1 MDSVPSMSNVWL
13 YMPQRNSVLRLIQL
27 THPFVTFTGAE
38 FVLIGYL
45 ADYTHIYPIYCDKV
59 FENDQPWIHVL
70 QQVGTLVVP
79 GAGDMHHIHNLFA
92 TTLESGAYVRSI
104 NSTCCRPGV
113 RGLALPSWLLPELNA
128 SVQFHHAPFPF
139 GYPPPEH
146 LVVPDSCAVET
157 ASFSAS
163 MPFSSGH
170 PPLKHFGLAD
180 PVLQHAAEMPVIG
193 TSAPCLDYTDLA
205 YSDFNFYDHS
215 TGYSASAVDEYLIPE
230 DTNETQLEL
239 AFGEQQH
246 TMYPSLEWR
255 DSTNTGVDK
264 NNRSQILR
272 YMRRTPWNRIITL
285 TSLNMTHKTYEDMES
300 HPVIARISE
309 TETVSAGW
317 PVLRLSLV
325 KSFSSAKSDLGKI
338 LKGAMSAHP
347 DFAGTKTIEKAISF
361 VLALNSGQSSQI
373 QQAISDLIS
382 HQVYHILLLMV
393 KDELKKRK
401 IMSEA
406 EVGNEAEAEVEVNI
420 DIDASA
426 NILEP
431 APMNAIIMAALDH
444 MYEHP
449 HMYPTFSE
457 AVRSLPFITSSNVLQ
472 IAAKSRLA
480 KSTISDTTGD
490 RRMVLEDVR
499 PIVVQPIPSDQFG
512 ALPNSNGFSSPKSL
526 RVAWDLPMSS
536 FSRNLKS
543 THRTELEIGSAVK
556 HCMVLRYDHKRFKFA
571 SCHGGS
577 LPLKG
582 RKVLTQVDLW
592 FDSIYSVPFNRSPS
606 RPRAVRS

>member
-27 THPFVTFTGAE
+27 TNEVHPFVTFTGAE

-45 ADYTHIYPIYCDKV
+45 ADYTHIYPIYCDKLS
-59 FENDQPWIHVL
+59 P
-70 QQVGTLVVP
+70 
-79 GAGDMHHIHNLFA
+79 AGGYAPYPQFIRDNGESFA
-92 TTLESGAYVRSI
+92 SPDSSLIQLRNQLESGAYVRSI

-272 YMRRTPWNRIITL
+272 YMRRTPWNRIITLTRCLLIGGLWTGASGNPFRISATSMRRLITICFL

-536 FSRNLKS
+536 FSRK
-543 THRTELEIGSAVK
+543 
-556 HCMVLRYDHKRFKFA
+556 
-571 SCHGGS
+571 
-577 LPLKG
+577 
-582 RKVLTQVDLW
+582 
-592 FDSIYSVPFNRSPS
+592 
-606 RPRAVRS
+606 

>member
-13 YMPQRNSVLRLIQL
+13 YMPQRNSILHLIQL
-27 THPFVTFTGAE
+27 ANEVHPFVTFTGAE
-38 FVLIGYL
+38 FILIGYL

-79 GAGDMHHIHNLFA
+79 SAGNMHHIHNLFA
-92 TTLESGAYVRSI
+92 TTLESGAYVQSI

-113 RGLALPSWLLPELNA
+113 RGLVLPSWLLPELNA

-139 GYPPPEH
+139 RYPPPEH
-146 LVVPDSCAVET
+146 LIVPDSCAVET
-157 ASFSAS
+157 PSFSAS
-163 MPFSSGH
+163 MPFSSGY
-170 PPLKHFGLAD
+170 PPLEHFGLAD

-193 TSAPCLDYTDLA
+193 TSVPSLDHIDHA

-215 TGYSASAVDEYLIPE
+215 TGYSASAVDKYLIPE

-239 AFGEQQH
+239 AF
-246 TMYPSLEWR
+246 
-255 DSTNTGVDK
+255 D
-264 NNRSQILR
+264 
-272 YMRRTPWNRIITL
+272 
-285 TSLNMTHKTYEDMES
+285 MTHKTYEDMES

-309 TETVSAGW
+309 TKTVSAGW

-347 DFAGTKTIEKAISF
+347 NFAGTKTIKKAISF
-361 VLALNSGQSSQI
+361 VLALNSGQSSQV

-401 IMSEA
+401 TMVMSEA
-406 EVGNEAEAEVEVNI
+406 EVGNEAEAEVKVNI

-444 MYEHP
+444 MYKHL
-449 HMYPTFSE
+449 HMFPTFSE
-457 AVRSLPFITSSNVLQ
+457 AVRSLPFVTSSNVLQ
-472 IAAKSRLA
+472 ISAKSRLA
-480 KSTISDTTGD
+480 KSTISDTTSD
-490 RRMVLEDVR
+490 RQMVLEDIR

-512 ALPNSNGFSSPKSL
+512 VLPNSNGFSSPKSL
-526 RVAWDLPMSS
+526 RVVWDLPMSS
-536 FSRNLKS
+536 FSRK
-543 THRTELEIGSAVK
+543 
-556 HCMVLRYDHKRFKFA
+556 
-571 SCHGGS
+571 
-577 LPLKG
+577 
-582 RKVLTQVDLW
+582 
-592 FDSIYSVPFNRSPS
+592 
-606 RPRAVRS
+606 

>member
-27 THPFVTFTGAE
+27 TNEVHPFVTFTGAE

-79 GAGDMHHIHNLFA
+79 GGGIC
-92 TTLESGAYVRSI
+92 TI
-104 NSTCCRPGV
+104 STIYSRQRPGV

-457 AVRSLPFITSSNVLQ
+457 AVRSLPFITSLQ
-472 IAAKSRLA
+472 SRDLRKA
-480 KSTISDTTGD
+480 LSLTLLVTG
-490 RRMVLEDVR
+490 EWSWKTFG

-571 SCHGGS
+571 SCHGTAQSTAG
-577 LPLKG
+577 
-582 RKVLTQVDLW
+582 W
-592 FDSIYSVPFNRSPS
+592 YS
-606 RPRAVRS
+606 RPANLGKQSDTFGVRN

>member
-27 THPFVTFTGAE
+27 TNSFSSDTWPTT
-38 FVLIGYL
+38 L
-45 ADYTHIYPIYCDKV
+45 TIYPIYCDKV

-79 GAGDMHHIHNLFA
+79 GAGDMHI
-92 TTLESGAYVRSI
+92 
-104 NSTCCRPGV
+104 STIYSRQRCQR
-113 RGLALPSWLLPELNA
+113 LALPSWLLPELNA

-264 NNRSQILR
+264 NNRSPILR
-272 YMRRTPWNRIITL
+272 YMRRTPWESN
-285 TSLNMTHKTYEDMES
+285 NHANKTYEDMES

-406 EVGNEAEAEVEVNI
+406 RG
-420 DIDASA
+420 
-426 NILEP
+426 
-431 APMNAIIMAALDH
+431 
-444 MYEHP
+444 
-449 HMYPTFSE
+449 SE
-457 AVRSLPFITSSNVLQ
+457 TKLRPRSRSLQ
-472 IAAKSRLA
+472 SRDLRKA
-480 KSTISDTTGD
+480 LSLTLLVTGE
-490 RRMVLEDVR
+490 MVLEDVR

-543 THRTELEIGSAVK
+543 THRTELEIGRAVK

-571 SCHGGS
+571 SCHGLTTS
-577 LPLKG
+577 LIG
-582 RKVLTQVDLW
+582 GNSTAQSTAGW
-592 FDSIYSVPFNRSPS
+592 YS
-606 RPRAVRS
+606 RPANLGKQSDTFGVRN